1 MSIFTVESE
10 RVQFTTAAV
19 NASDTFMG
27 GIRFAPDGK
36 VRASTGA
43 VAVYNGGVP
52 QTSDGQ
58 VCIVDATA
66 SLPAGTVFANAI
78 PVSTADKVCYSTGA
92 ASSYVN
98 GTPYVANGALCATVT
113 P

>member
-19 NASDTFMG
+19 SASDTFMG

-43 VAVYNGGVP
+43 TALSNQGIP
-52 QTSDGQ
+52 MTSDGQ

-66 SLPAGTVFANAI
+66 SLPAGTVFVNAI
-78 PVSTADKVCYSTGA
+78 PVSVDKVCYSTDA
-92 ASSYVN
+92 AAVYN
-98 GTPYVANGALCATVT
+98 NATPYVANGALCATVT

>member
-19 NASDTFMG
+19 NAADTFVG
-27 GIRFAPDGK
+27 GFRFASDGK

-43 VAVYNGGVP
+43 AAVYNAGVP
-52 QTSDGQ
+52 QTADGQ

-66 SLPAGTVFANAI
+66 SLPAGTVFVAAI
-78 PVSTADKVCYSTGA
+78 PVSVDKVCYSTDA
-92 ASSYVN
+92 AASYVN
-98 GTPYVANGALCATVT
+98 ATPYVINGAICATVT

>member
-19 NASDTFMG
+19 NAADTFMG
-27 GIRFAPDGK
+27 GIRFASDGK

-43 VAVYNGGVP
+43 AAVYNQGIP

-78 PVSTADKVCYSTGA
+78 PVSADKVCYSTGA
-92 ASSYVN
+92 AASYN
-98 GTPYVANGALCATVT
+98 NATPYVANGALCATVT